1 VMTARFASRF
11 VHHVQSFPFQ
21 ILVRNELSSFPFSR
35 GLDHLRTSPDM
46 YVYYCCVHCRPYIYG
61 ICPVL
66 LDWLD
71 PPPVADEVVWY
82 RCTTSLAFDAI
93 RWHVKAAPTFAPRA
107 FCSPILMSKIQ
118 SLVTLLV
125 PEMENDAIKRR
136 NISCAPIIFRYNRTS
151 NQSCACNR
159 NLMETAI
166 LYLTTI

>member
-1 VMTARFASRF
+1 MTARFASRF

-46 YVYYCCVHCRPYIYG
+46 
-61 ICPVL
+61 
-66 LDWLD
+66 
-71 PPPVADEVVWY
+71 
-82 RCTTSLAFDAI
+82 CTTSLAFDAI

>member
-1 VMTARFASRF
+1 MSCPVSHSPVAWTIC
-11 VHHVQSFPFQ
+11 VHHL
-21 ILVRNELSSFPFSR
+21 IC
-35 GLDHLRTSPDM
+35 M
-46 YVYYCCVHCRPYIYG
+46 YTTAAFFAAPVYIYG
-61 ICPVL
+61 ICPVP
-66 LDWLD
+66 DWLD
-71 PPPVADEVVWY
+71 PRPVADEVVWY